1 MFSDIFLN
9 TFFQIYLTYLDGQV
23 RFTVLKFNVF
33 IRSCQKSDIN
43 RTTIVFI
50 WLNWWFLNLYAK
62 LAFFDIFLLIQ
73 K

>member
-50 WLNWWFLNLYAK
+50 WLNW
-62 LAFFDIFLLIQ
+62 
-73 K
+73 